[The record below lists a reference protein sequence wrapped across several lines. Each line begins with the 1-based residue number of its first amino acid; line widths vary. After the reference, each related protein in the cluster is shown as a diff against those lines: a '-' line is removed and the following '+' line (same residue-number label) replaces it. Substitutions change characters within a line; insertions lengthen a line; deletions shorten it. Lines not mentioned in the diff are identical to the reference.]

1 MATDAEIRAA
11 GFYAVPEQRFLRDP
25 FQLPTK
31 EVVEEETESFGIPQT
46 QAFTNSGGNN
56 YTGGNF
62 NTNNFQR
69 AIDAKSQRIKNPSK
83 IKQFAYDN
91 IPGINKPQ
99 TYEDIMTKG
108 YQKPDM
114 GIPLG
119 ITSLLSR
126 MGVNTFDQL
135 PQSSQAFI
143 TSQRGY
149 KGPTIFGENTGGGNV
164 DPYGLNVDSLFGNY
178 DEAVSKDYDKLGGH
192 LTKSAEKRGLSFDRA
207 TGGLVDANGDPID
220 EKDYDASMKD
230 FAQMNKMNLG
240 KYGFRGNQINKKS
253 DIVSDLGLIDQ
264 GRRAGIK
271 NIQNRVDRS
280 ENNINKSASKNDAPS
295 GASTVNPS
303 SSYGKSKGYSGGHHN
318 PHTSTGWSG
327 SSKKKDGGRIG
338 YFFGGRVNYKVG
350 GRTDAGANRTTASKV
365 GVGQINESGQ
375 KVSGGDYNNN
385 NNNDGGVTKPVFYDK
400 NDNIIT
406 TDFISKDPN
415 LTINYTDPKNYASLK
430 SKIGFNNIL
439 DNDDI
444 TAEGNLTGEFGPV
457 SYNTNFTD
465 KGITGTN
472 LTAGNVS
479 ANISPDMQ
487 LENLSYSK
495 GPFSISSDG
504 QNTRAGLTFSYK
516 NGGLAGLL

>member
-11 GFYAVPEQRFLRDP
+11 GLYAVPDRRFLQNE
-25 FQLPTK
+25 FQLPTNTPTE
-31 EVVEEETESFGIPQT
+31 EVTGSFGIPYT
-46 QAFTNSGGNN
+46 NAFT
-56 YTGGNF
+56 
-62 NTNNFQR
+62 
-69 AIDAKSQRIKNPSK
+69 
-83 IKQFAYDN
+83 
-91 IPGINKPQ
+91 
-99 TYEDIMTKG
+99 E
-108 YQKPDM
+108 
-114 GIPLG
+114 
-119 ITSLLSR
+119 
-126 MGVNTFDQL
+126 
-135 PQSSQAFI
+135 
-143 TSQRGY
+143 
-149 KGPTIFGENTGGGNV
+149 GGG
-164 DPYGLNVDSLFGNY
+164 GGGQGGGKFGNQ
-178 DEAVSKDYDKLGGH
+178 DMSDY
-192 LTKSAEKRGLSFDRA
+192 
-207 TGGLVDANGDPID
+207 
-220 EKDYDASMKD
+220 KD
-230 FAQMNKMNLG
+230 FNMPGFDKPVR
-240 KYGFRGNQINKKS
+240 GFRNIASGMYQ
-253 DIVSDLGLIDQ
+253 DEDGL
-264 GRRAGIK
+264 
-271 NIQNRVDRS
+271 NIQNLGINSFGMAGILEKAFGLKDEDEKPKYPGYFTDNKFGTLLKNPGTFKKYYAKQDKAKQDKIVDRK
-280 ENNINKSASKNDAPS
+280 NLMTNTKKDKSTGTGQNDYQAPTIRSSKNKGFTTSS
-295 GASTVNPS
+295 GMHG
-303 SSYGKSKGYSGGHHN
+303 GKHYA
-318 PHTSTGWSG
+318 
-327 SSKKKDGGRIG
+327 DGGRAR

-375 KVSGGDYNNN
+375 KVSGGNYN

-444 TAEGNLTGEFGPV
+444 TAEGDLTGKFGPV